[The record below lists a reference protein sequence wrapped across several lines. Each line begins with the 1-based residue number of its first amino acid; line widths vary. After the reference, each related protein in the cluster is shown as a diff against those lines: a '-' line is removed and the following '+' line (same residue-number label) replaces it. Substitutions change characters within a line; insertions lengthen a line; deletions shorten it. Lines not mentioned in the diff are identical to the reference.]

1 MEIDYEKILQ
11 ELWDADS
18 PRSDL
23 WNDQPL
29 ADLDLYRRKLIP
41 VLEKHFR
48 EFEARVR
55 LDEAGNKL
63 NILCAKIEEKYDQS
77 LSLLAKMQTKK
88 FKTAA
93 KKAFNATPAE
103 LGAAAVKAAKG
114 SLAKALKSTPTNDKC
129 PQCSDTQKC
138 NYCERNSED

>member
-11 ELWDADS
+11 EHFEAEPGDPVSWTAL
-18 PRSDL
+18 RSEEREEIK
-23 WNDQPL
+23 
-29 ADLDLYRRKLIP
+29 AIHIP
-41 VLEKHFR
+41 ILEKHFR

-77 LSLLAKMQTKK
+77 QKMLAKMQTKK

-114 SLAKALKSTPTNDKC
+114 DLAKVLKSTPTDDKC

-138 NYCERNSED
+138 NYCERNSEE